1 MCFPVTDGMVQVQ
14 SSSGSKAL
22 GYPPMEVMTPEVL
35 VKVLLQP
42 KKTVEQSVII
52 TQSPNIHQ
60 TAIKSARQEK
70 NSAS

>member
-14 SSSGSKAL
+14 SSSGSKV
-22 GYPPMEVMTPEVL
+22 GYPMEVMTPEVL

-52 TQSPNIHQ
+52 TKSPYIHQ
-60 TAIKSARQEK
+60 TAIKSATQEK